1 MKNQKI
7 NLFNLLLCLL
17 ILGISGC
24 TQDQRNICIP
34 ILGGQCDQDGIDNNP
49 NFNGNS
55 DSNNT
60 SSAENFI
67 RWHFDL
73 CNSGD
78 YDKAWN
84 NLSTRFQNKA
94 GGYSE
99 FKSFWRNIDRVNVES
114 VSIIKE
120 SNTSAETSVSLQF
133 TRNNGK
139 VFSQT
144 VTYTLMWDS
153 DLEQWIFG

>member
-1 MKNQKI
+1 MKNTKI
-7 NLFNLLLCLL
+7 NLFNGLLFLL
-17 ILGISGC
+17 ILGSSGC
-24 TQDQRNICIP
+24 TQDQKNFCFP
-34 ILGGQCDQDGIDNNP
+34 ILGECNQSGIDNNSR
-49 NFNGNS
+49 FNSNS

-60 SSAENFI
+60 SSPENFI
-67 RWHFDL
+67 KWHFDL

-78 YDKAWN
+78 YDTAWN

-99 FKSFWRNIDRVNVES
+99 FKSFWQNIDHVNVKS
-114 VSIIKE
+114 VSIINE

-139 VFSQT
+139 VFSQK
-144 VTYTLMWDS
+144 VTYTLVWDS
-153 DLEQWIFG
+153 NLEQWIFG